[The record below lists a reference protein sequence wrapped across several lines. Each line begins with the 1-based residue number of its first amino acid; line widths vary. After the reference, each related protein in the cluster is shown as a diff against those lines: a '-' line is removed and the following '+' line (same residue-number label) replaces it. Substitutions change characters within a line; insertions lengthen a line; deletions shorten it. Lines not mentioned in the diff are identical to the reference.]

1 MKILGTKNLG
11 KILVYLGLKISRR
24 KVYMTIS
31 RGQQELVLDH
41 MVKELTLEE
50 LQNIARESIKRVWT
64 EAPQRKEE
72 DWKRFLDD
80 TTQPLNIVGG
90 YK

>member
-1 MKILGTKNLG
+1 
-11 KILVYLGLKISRR
+11 
-24 KVYMTIS
+24 MTIS

-41 MVKELTLEE
+41 MVKELTIEE

-72 DWKRFLDD
+72 DWKRYIDSTPIIF
-80 TTQPLNIVGG
+80 TPEWKWQEN
-90 YK
+90 K